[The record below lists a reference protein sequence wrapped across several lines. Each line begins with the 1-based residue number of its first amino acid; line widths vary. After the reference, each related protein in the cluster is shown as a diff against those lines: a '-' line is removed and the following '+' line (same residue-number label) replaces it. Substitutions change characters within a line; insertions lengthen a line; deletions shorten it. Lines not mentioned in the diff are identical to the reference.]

1 MDHARVAQTV
11 LQAVGGAD
19 NISAAAHCATR
30 LRLVLNDEQIVD
42 EATLDEDPDIK
53 GTFSAGGM
61 FQVIVGPGDVD
72 IVYQKLVASGVREV
86 SKDEAKQEGGKKAN
100 PVVRLIKVLADVF
113 VPILPALIAGG
124 LMMALNNVLTAPG
137 LFGPRS
143 LVEMAPSIADMTAM
157 INLFASAPFTF
168 LPVLIGF
175 SATKRFGGNPY
186 LGAAMGAAMVMPAL
200 VNGWVVAQAVADGTM
215 TYWDLFGL
223 SVAQAGYQGQVIP
236 TLAVSFLLATIEK
249 WLHRR
254 LGGTVDFLVTPLVT
268 MIVTG
273 FLAFVF
279 VGPLTRSLG
288 DGITYGLQW
297 LYDSTGFLGGL
308 LFGLVYSPVVV
319 TGLHQSFPAV
329 ELSLIG
335 QGGSFVFPI
344 ASMANVAQGAA
355 TLAIFLVA
363 GPGKLKGLAG
373 ASAASALVGITE
385 PAIFGVNLRL
395 RWPFFIAIGSAAVGG
410 ALVSIFNVQAIALG
424 AAGLLGFVSIKATD
438 IPMFM
443 VSLFVTIAISFTVT
457 FIYARTR
464 GKEAVLGTRVD
475 ETVEE
480 EEGEREDEREREE
493 QAAVLQQVP
502 LAGNFESTDF
512 VVTAPVRGELINLA
526 DVKDPTFARGLLGP
540 GAAIIPDGGSVVS
553 PVDGE
558 VIVAFPT
565 GHAVG
570 LRADSGVELLI
581 HIGMDTVELKG
592 KHFSSKVVKGQRV
605 YRGEV
610 LVVPDWDAITAAGFD
625 LTTPI
630 VVTNAANYAK
640 VDPVSPLGPIEP
652 GAEMLE
658 ITQKDPALT

>member
-19 NISAAAHCATR
+19 NITAAAHCATR
-30 LRLVLNDEQIVD
+30 LRLVLQDEQLVD
-42 EATLDEDPDIK
+42 HAALDEDADIK

-72 IVYQKLVASGVREV
+72 TVYEKLVKSGVREV
-86 SKDEAKQEGGKKAN
+86 SKDEAKQEGGKKSN
-100 PVVRLIKVLADVF
+100 PLVRLIKVLADVF

-137 LFGPRS
+137 LFGPKP
-143 LVEMAPSIADMTAM
+143 LVEMAPAITDVAAM
-157 INLFASAPFTF
+157 INLFASAPFAF

-200 VNGWVVAQAVADGTM
+200 VNGWNVAAAVSDGSM

-223 SVAQAGYQGQVIP
+223 QVAQAGYQGQVIP

-249 WLHRR
+249 WLHRK
-254 LGGTVDFLVTPLVT
+254 LSGTVDFLVTPLVT

-273 FLAFVF
+273 FLAFVI
-279 VGPLTRSLG
+279 VGPATRILG
-288 DGITYGLQW
+288 DGITFGLQW
-297 LYDSTGFLGGL
+297 LYDSTGFVGGL

-329 ELSLIG
+329 ELSLIA
-335 QGGSFVFPI
+335 QGGSFIFPI

-355 TLAIFLVA
+355 TLAVFLCA
-363 GPGKLKGLAG
+363 GSGKLKGLAG
-373 ASAASALVGITE
+373 ASAASALMGITE

-410 ALVSIFNVQAIALG
+410 ALVSIFNVKAIALG
-424 AAGLLGFVSIKATD
+424 AAGLLGFVSISAPD
-438 IPMFM
+438 IPMFL
-443 VSLFVTIAISFTVT
+443 VSVLVTFAISFSVT
-457 FIYARTR
+457 FMYARSR
-464 GKEAVLGTRVD
+464 GKQSILGTRVD

-480 EEGEREDEREREE
+480 EEAEREEELEREE
-493 QAAVLQQVP
+493 QASILQQVP
-502 LAGNFESTDF
+502 LSGAVDSTDF
-512 VVTAPVRGELINLA
+512 LVTAPLRGKLIDLA

-540 GAAIIPDGGSVVS
+540 GAAIIPDGGAVVS
-553 PVDGE
+553 PVNGE

-605 YRGEV
+605 RRGEV
-610 LVVPDWDAITAAGFD
+610 LVVPDWDAISAAGYD

-630 VVTNAANYAK
+630 VVTNAAKYAK
-640 VDPVSPLGPIEP
+640 IEAAASGPVELGTEL
-652 GAEMLE
+652 LE
-658 ITQKDPALT
+658 VVQKDPALA